1 MNAITINLPWPPSIN
16 SMYSQG
22 IIGAKRNLE
31 DPFEEVLVDLVGTH
45 KPKTVDELLG
55 LVTRGG
61 KELRALVKQAFGSPR
76 ASMFLSDAGKAYREL
91 AAAAIAEQR
100 VPRNAVHGLLDVKA
114 IANVPDKRTRDLD
127 NLWKSA
133 LDVLKH
139 NQVIVDDG
147 HIDHLDVRRGPMV
160 KGGSFVITIS
170 EIAEAF
176 ESRQQGFELREPQ
189 ASPGSP
195 APF

>member
-1 MNAITINLPWPPSIN
+1 MTELTFTLPWPPSIN

-31 DPFEEVLVDLVGTH
+31 EPFTEVLRRMSG
-45 KPKTVDELLG
+45 ELELATIG
-55 LVTRGG
+55 DVLDYTRLHD
-61 KELRALVKQAFGSPR
+61 KDVRSFVKQAFGSPR
-76 ASMFLSDAGKAYREL
+76 ASMFLSDVGKAYRT
-91 AAAAIAEQR
+91 AAAEAIAEQG

-114 IANVPDKRTRDLD
+114 IAHVPDKRTRDLD

-147 HIDHLDVRRGPMV
+147 HIDHLDVRRGSLV

-176 ESRQQGFELREPQ
+176 ETRQQGFDL
-189 ASPGSP
+189 ASFGPTAAASSP
-195 APF
+195 